1 MAAQA
6 ALTQAQAYAVRHK
19 RQRRLLAA
27 GNVCRITFILALVA
41 VFLLP
46 FYISFIY
53 SIKLKNEVSVSHLAW
68 PQHPTIANYITVIT
82 ENQQFLSGYKNSILT
97 TIPTVLILMLVTSM
111 AAWVLA
117 RYNTKFYNAMYTLF
131 TLGILI
137 PFQCIMLPL
146 YLNMFHSGLVNTTY
160 GFVIARTGLQIS
172 ISILVVTSFVKS
184 VPKELEEAANID
196 GCNRFQTFWRVV
208 FPLMTPINATQAVL
222 NTLFVW
228 NDYNTAVVLLRDKAV
243 RTLPLAQI
251 VYFNE
256 NTAEL
261 NLAFA
266 FFNMAMLPIL
276 ILYLCLQKY
285 VVSGIMSGAVK
296 G

>member
-1 MAAQA
+1 MNRNKK
-6 ALTQAQAYAVRHK
+6 TM
-19 RQRRLLAA
+19 RRL
-27 GNVCRITFILALVA
+27 GTIGKVVA
-41 VFLLP
+41 ISSIIIIFLIP
-46 FYISFIY
+46 FYLGFIY
-53 SIKLKNEVSVSHLAW
+53 SIKYKNEVTLDRLAW
-68 PQHPTIANYITVIT
+68 PENPTIDNYIRVIT
-82 ENQQFLSGYKNSILT
+82 ENSQFLIGYKNSILT
-97 TIPTVLILMLVTSM
+97 TIPTVVILMMVTSM

-117 RYNTKFYNAMYTLF
+117 RNRGKFYNIMYTIF

-146 YLNMFHSGLVNTTY
+146 YLNLYKAGLISSSL

-172 ISILVVTSFVKS
+172 ISILVVTSFIKT
-184 VPKELEEAANID
+184 VPRELEEAAGID
-196 GCNRFQTFWRVV
+196 GCNRFQIFWKIV
-208 FPLMTPINATQAVL
+208 FPLMKPINATQAVL

-228 NDYNTAVVLLRDKAV
+228 NDYNTAVVLLRDKLS

-266 FFNMAMLPIL
+266 FFNMAMLPVL
-276 ILYLCLQKY
+276 ILYLSLQKY
-285 VVSGIMSGAVK
+285 VVSGIMTGAVK